1 MAKIVIVHTNNKAIY
16 TTNNEPLNLISQS
29 NNQRVEA
36 NLIASQ
42 LVPRKNLDNIF
53 IDTAHFSKEQI
64 YIKD

>member
-16 TTNNEPLNLISQS
+16 TTRQRTFKFNFIS

-42 LVPRKNLDNIF
+42 LVPRKI
-53 IDTAHFSKEQI
+53 
-64 YIKD
+64 